1 MTQLVEKN
9 RSPSQINMSGNTCV
23 IVFEVQHTLSF
34 CYNLNHERKKMES
47 LPFFLFAPRALQL
60 QLVLALP
67 SQRINI
73 HFKIY
78 VMTLNEVSTE
88 VYIWLPFVHQHQAY
102 PAILDHQWDPKRL
115 HESLLQ
121 VNTQK
126 DVRIC
131 G

>member
-1 MTQLVEKN
+1 MTQLVEKT
-9 RSPSQINMSGNTCV
+9 RPPSQINISENTRV
-23 IVFEVQHTLSF
+23 IVFQAQHTLSF
-34 CYNLNHERKKMES
+34 CYNLNHEQKKMKS
-47 LPFFLFAPRALQL
+47 LPFFLLAPRALQL

-67 SQRINI
+67 SQRMNI

-78 VMTLNEVSTE
+78 VTLNEVSTE